1 MMENETQATI
11 RLVIADDH
19 TVVREGLVSLLND
32 EPDIQVLG
40 QAGSGREAVVLA
52 RKYRPDIVLLD
63 ISMPDLNGLEA
74 ARKIKAELPD
84 TKILILTMHDQNAF
98 FFEALRA
105 GASGYILKGAR
116 SEKLLD
122 AIRDV
127 HIGGIYLSPELAG
140 GLVQDYIQ
148 RNPES
153 SENDSLTEREREI
166 LGLIAQGLTNS
177 EIAEKLTLSV
187 NTVKTHRLH
196 IYQKLELRNR
206 SELIDYALRHGLLG
220 V

>member
-1 MMENETQATI
+1 MKNKNHVAI

-19 TVVREGLVSLLND
+19 IVVREGLVSLLND

-40 QAGSGREAVVLA
+40 QAGSGQEAVAQA
-52 RKYRPDIVLLD
+52 RKYRPDIILLD

-74 ARKIKAELPD
+74 TRMIKTELPH

-105 GASGYILKGAR
+105 GASGYILKGSR

-127 HIGGIYLSPELAG
+127 HSGGIYLSPELAG

-148 RNPES
+148 RNPEPL
-153 SENDSLTEREREI
+153 ENDPLTEREREV
-166 LGLIAQGLTNS
+166 LSLIAQGLTNS

-196 IYQKLELRNR
+196 IYRKLELRNR